1 MRERRPKE
9 ARALAI
15 AVARVAVRS
24 AARLQVELDSSS
36 IMAGDQEAVQGEL
49 ARLQGRLLQSG
60 KREVTAAPRYGQTA
74 RTAAAPKGV
83 AAMAVRNSE

>member
-36 IMAGDQEAVQGEL
+36 IMAGDQETVQGEL
-49 ARLQGRLLQSG
+49 ARRLVGYAGPGRVFFCNSG
-60 KREVTAAPRYGQTA
+60 AEADEALMEAAL
-74 RTAAAPKGV
+74 
-83 AAMAVRNSE
+83 S